1 MRIKHEIYLKEKQ
14 RQLERV
20 EEVVGGEGAAVGAY
34 L

>member
-14 RQLERV
+14 RQLEKAGEGV
-20 EEVVGGEGAAVGAY
+20 EGEGAAVGAY